1 MSVITLPWAGVL
13 QLKTI
18 SPLEETV
25 ERDRSMVEDGH
36 RSPYEC
42 QQKKMSWGQDWYPEW
57 QDKSNRR
64 FSVTLDG
71 QLSPYQHHMKV
82 RNVVCVSVTT
92 WILLSIPMWI
102 HLHWSDEPKPCLL
115 LYWQLLISPI
125 SHFSNMSFCCWSAG
139 LHVTP
144 STEGCRDVSNKPN
157 PTLAGVDAFKVTP
170 IKWIKY

>member
-1 MSVITLPWAGVL
+1 MFFSLRPFLHWRKLWEGIGVWLRMGIVPHMNVSKRRWAGVKSGA
-13 QLKTI
+13 QN
-18 SPLEETV
+18 
-25 ERDRSMVEDGH
+25 DRTRATDS
-36 RSPYEC
+36 
-42 QQKKMSWGQDWYPEW
+42 Q
-57 QDKSNRR
+57 R
-64 FSVTLDG
+64 FSVTLDD

-92 WILLSIPMWI
+92 WFLLNIPMWL
-102 HLHWSDEPKPCLL
+102 HLRWSDEPKPCLL

-157 PTLAGVDAFKVTP
+157 PTLSGVDTFKVTP
-170 IKWIKY
+170 IKWIHY